1 MASAVLDPLI
11 NQTKAPTQQDYK
23 QYRNQQIG
31 KGIVAVGLT
40 AGGAGL
46 CYLAI
51 AYDNGDPLNAII
63 TTCAGT
69 ILGGALHL
77 IPYRKTLNPENKD
90 KKEFTRVGRALDF
103 TKDKITHYS
112 ATFFIVATQVYLN
125 FPQPRWAHRLV
136 YSSFNGILGLQVA
149 TMVDSFFHMKLKDD
163 ETEILT
169 MGTLERKMEM
179 LSGNDPLSRRSFE
192 VVKAVVGVGALLV
205 GHFYPPATV
214 APKLG
219 MILLGNVTGVAFH
232 EVVHAA
238 KKYYEKKDAA
248 VPDDESLY
256 LPAGTSYSVPHRIL
270 IYIEKTEQVVG
281 LFLPGFTLAFDT
293 SVTDF
298 LAGSFYG
305 MKRQIDWI
313 RITKTP
319 LSKLEELQ
327 RRPEPDPHPTLSKIM
342 TVAKWLFAI
351 GAVGGF
357 LGYGIYQ
364 GIAEGPIVNVY
375 ALSTVAIVLYSSYFL
390 TRWMDHQRLPSNR
403 LYNSLFFLTNYSLSP
418 PLLFYAITQVL
429 LIGDIALK
437 DYGLYKI
444 ILSCVAYASLAYSF
458 GTEAGR
464 RATDRQISYP
474 AEVGPL
480 IMLYTAFLTQQLLTK
495 E

>member
-1 MASAVLDPLI
+1 MANSALESLI
-11 NQTKAPTQQDYK
+11 NQTKAPTQQDYNW
-23 QYRNQQIG
+23 YRNQQIA
-31 KGIVAVGLT
+31 KGIFAAGLT
-40 AGGAGL
+40 VGGAGL
-46 CYLAI
+46 CYIAI

-77 IPYRKTLNPENKD
+77 IPYRETLNPENKD

-103 TKDKITHYS
+103 TKDKIINYS
-112 ATFFIVATQVYLN
+112 ATFFIVATQIYINL
-125 FPQPRWAHRLV
+125 PQPRWAHRFV
-136 YSSFNGILGLQVA
+136 YGSFNGILGLQVA
-149 TMVDSFFHMKLKDD
+149 TMVDSFFYMKLKDD
-163 ETEILT
+163 ETEILDI
-169 MGTLERKMEM
+169 GTTERKMEM

-192 VVKAVVGVGALLV
+192 VIKAVVGIGALLL

-238 KKYYEKKDAA
+238 KKYYEKKESGI
-248 VPDDESLY
+248 PDDESPF
-256 LPAGTSYSVPHRIL
+256 LPAGTSYSLPHKIL
-270 IYIEKTEQVVG
+270 IYVEKTEQVVG
-281 LFLPGFTLAFDT
+281 LFLPGFTLAFNT
-293 SVTDF
+293 SATDF
-298 LAGSFYG
+298 FAGAFYG

-319 LSKLEELQ
+319 FSKLEELQ
-327 RRPEPDPHPTLSKIM
+327 RRPEPDPYPTLSKIM

-364 GIAEGPIVNVY
+364 GIADGPLVDVF

-390 TRWMDHQRLPSNR
+390 ARWMDHQKLPSSR

-444 ILSCVAYASLAYSF
+444 ILSCFAYASLAYSF

-464 RATDRQISYP
+464 RATDKRISYP

-480 IMLYTAFLTQQLLTK
+480 VMLYTAFLTQQLLTK
-495 E
+495 D